1 MDVRFGIQDQTF
13 PPKTMNDALRS
24 LAAPQDSTI
33 SMAAS
38 EGKADAQQTGFEA
51 FWPNVRFSPKRT
63 FRHPNIHEI

>member
-38 EGKADAQQTGFEA
+38 EGKAD
-51 FWPNVRFSPKRT
+51 VR
-63 FRHPNIHEI
+63 NAEIHKNEGPLSAVISDDQRNALS